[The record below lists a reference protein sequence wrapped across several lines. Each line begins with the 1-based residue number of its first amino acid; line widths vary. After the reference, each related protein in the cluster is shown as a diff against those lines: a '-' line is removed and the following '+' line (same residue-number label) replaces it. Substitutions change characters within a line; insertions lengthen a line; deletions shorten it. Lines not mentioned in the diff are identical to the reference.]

1 MGSEYSRFQYS
12 NYFPSIY
19 IFISFLVLSV
29 LWFCLQSNDA
39 ISQMYKFKSENAIS
53 KPIYMNVEV
62 KMTHHMLS
70 HKTKLNKFRKIEIIS
85 STFHIMKV
93 CNEKLITKEKT
104 GKANHIC
111 RLNSILLNNLW
122 VNKEI
127 KREFKNYLKMSATW
141 LNEKS
146 AFVLPFNLQPAKYS
160 QLNKCDFAQH
170 NRTPENFTDLF
181 I

>member
-1 MGSEYSRFQYS
+1 M
-12 NYFPSIY
+12 P
-19 IFISFLVLSV
+19 
-29 LWFCLQSNDA
+29 
-39 ISQMYKFKSENAIS
+39 IS

-111 RLNSILLNNLW
+111 RLNSILLNNL
-122 VNKEI
+122 
-127 KREFKNYLKMSATW
+127 
-141 LNEKS
+141 
-146 AFVLPFNLQPAKYS
+146 
-160 QLNKCDFAQH
+160 
-170 NRTPENFTDLF
+170 
-181 I
+181 

>member
-1 MGSEYSRFQYS
+1 MMLFHKCINS
-12 NYFPSIY
+12 
-19 IFISFLVLSV
+19 
-29 LWFCLQSNDA
+29 
-39 ISQMYKFKSENAIS
+39 SQRMLIS
-53 KPIYMNVEV
+53 KLIYMNVEV
-62 KMTHHMLS
+62 KMIHHMLS

-122 VNKEI
+122 INKEI

-146 AFVLPFNLQPAKYS
+146 AFVLPFNLQPLKYS